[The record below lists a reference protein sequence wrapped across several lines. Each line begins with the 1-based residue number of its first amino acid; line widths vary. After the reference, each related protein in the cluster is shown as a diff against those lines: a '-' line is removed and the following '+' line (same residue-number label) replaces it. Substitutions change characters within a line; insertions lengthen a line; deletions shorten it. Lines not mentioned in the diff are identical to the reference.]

1 MVSSTYL
8 RLLILLPAI
17 LIPAYASSSPA
28 FLVILKLDDD
38 DDTDDINDG
47 NSNIALHF
55 VSLYKLQ
62 NIST

>member
-1 MVSSTYL
+1 M
-8 RLLILLPAI
+8 
-17 LIPAYASSSPA
+17 
-28 FLVILKLDDD
+28 ILKLDDD